1 MSAAALATASA
12 APPTVM
18 APVTPDRPP
27 CIALLS
33 RVLDMRYLVPAF
45 QALRPDIAWRT
56 ADDLGNPAD
65 IDAAVCWQPP
75 AGLLATLPNLRL
87 IQSIGA
93 GVDHLYADPTLP
105 RHVPVCRVAEAGM
118 TAGMSTYVAWA
129 VINHHRHF
137 HDYVR
142 NSAQGLWRESPI
154 VPPSDHR
161 VAIAGLG
168 RLGLAAARAL
178 TALGYRVSGW
188 SRTPKP
194 DLPAGITGHHGAD
207 GLPALLAEADTLV
220 CLLPLTDDTRGFLG
234 AATFAQLPRGAH
246 VVNAGRGEHLDAQAL
261 LAALD
266 SGQLSYATLDA
277 TPQEPLPPDHP
288 LWRHPNVLVTPHIA
302 TRTPAAAI
310 ARQTLDNLQTLQG
323 GGRPDTSADPSRG
336 Y

>member
-1 MSAAALATASA
+1 MSAVLATAA
-12 APPTVM
+12 M
-18 APVTPDRPP
+18 DRPP
-27 CIALLS
+27 CVALLS

-56 ADDLGNPAD
+56 ADNLGDPAE

-75 AGLLATLPNLRL
+75 AGLLGTLPNLRL

-93 GVDHLYADPTLP
+93 GVDHIYADPAVP

-137 HDYVR
+137 RDYVR

-154 VPPSDHR
+154 VPPSEHR

-168 RLGLAAARAL
+168 RLGLAAAQAL
-178 TALGYRVSGW
+178 AVLGYRVSGW

-194 DLPAGITGHHGAD
+194 DLPAGIIGHHGEH

-246 VVNAGRGEHLDAQAL
+246 VVNAGRGEHLAPAAL

-266 SGQLSYATLDA
+266 SGQLSYATLDS
-277 TPQEPLPPDHP
+277 TPQEPLPPDHA
-288 LWRHPNVLVTPHIA
+288 LWRHPGVLITPHIA

-310 ARQTLDNLQTLQG
+310 ARQTLQNLQTVLDG
-323 GGRPDTSADPSRG
+323 RRPDTCADAALG

>member
-1 MSAAALATASA
+1 MSAAALAPA
-12 APPTVM
+12 APAVAT
-18 APVTPDRPP
+18 DRPP
-27 CIALLS
+27 CVALLS

-56 ADDLGNPAD
+56 ADDLGDPAE

-93 GVDHLYADPTLP
+93 GVDHIYADPALP

-137 HDYVR
+137 RDYVR

-154 VPPSDHR
+154 VPPSEHR

-168 RLGLAAARAL
+168 RLGLAAAQAL

-194 DLPAGITGHHGAD
+194 DLPAGIIGHHGED

-246 VVNAGRGEHLDAQAL
+246 VINAGRGEHLDPAAL

-266 SGQLSYATLDA
+266 SGQLSHATLDA
-277 TPQEPLPPDHP
+277 TPQEPLPPDHA
-288 LWRHPNVLVTPHIA
+288 LWRHPGVLVTPHIA

-310 ARQTLDNLQTLQG
+310 ARQTLDNLRTVLDG
-323 GGRPDTSADPSRG
+323 RRPDTCADAALG